1 MTNLAENLAATV
13 RTEPTLSGTN
23 RSASTYSCSV
33 VICAYTER
41 RWRDLVAAVESLRKQ
56 TLLPSEVIIVVD
68 HNPVLLDLVQRE
80 LTDVIAVENQ
90 EEHGLSGAR
99 NSGIAVATGDVIV
112 FLDDDAVAE
121 PNWLE
126 MLTRGYADERVI
138 GIGGSSKPMWQGD
151 QPAWLPEEFYWV
163 VGCSYRGLPATT
175 ATVRNLIGCNMS
187 FRREVFDA
195 VGGFRNG
202 IGRVDTRPLGCEETE
217 LCIRTS
223 QLWPDKIMLYEP
235 EARIHHRVPQ
245 NRAQWSYFFARCY
258 SEGLAKA
265 SVSRF
270 VGAKDGLASEWK
282 YSLQTLPQ
290 GVIRGVVD
298 AALSRDPSGLARA
311 GAIVAGLTVTT
322 AGYVVGRVSSSNTA
336 SNRAQTAQV

>member
-1 MTNLAENLAATV
+1 MTNLVTKPDPLTKH
-13 RTEPTLSGTN
+13 RSPTY
-23 RSASTYSCSV
+23 ACSV
-33 VICAYTER
+33 VICAYTEK
-41 RWRDLVAAVESLRKQ
+41 RWRDLVAAVESLRRQ
-56 TLLPSEVIIVVD
+56 TVCPTEVIVVID
-68 HNPVLLDLVQRE
+68 HNPTLLTRAQSE
-80 LTDVIAVENQ
+80 LRDVVVVENQ

-99 NSGIAVATGDVIV
+99 NSGLAVATGEIIA

-121 PNWLE
+121 PTWLE
-126 MLTRGYADERVI
+126 ELTRGYADARVI
-138 GIGGSSKPMWQGD
+138 GVGGASLPI
-151 QPAWLPEEFYWV
+151 WLDREPTWFPEEFHWV
-163 VGCSYRGLPATT
+163 VGCSYRGLPVTT

-187 FRREVFDA
+187 FRKEVFDA

-223 QLWPDKIMLYEP
+223 QLWPERIMLYEP
-235 EARIHHRVPQ
+235 NARVHHRVPQ
-245 NRAQWSYFFARCY
+245 NRAQWRYFFARCY

-270 VGAKDGLASEWK
+270 VGAKDGLASEWT

-290 GVIRGVVD
+290 GVIRGVTD
-298 AALSRDPSGLARA
+298 AARTLNPAGLARA

-322 AGYVVGRVSSSNTA
+322 AGYVVGRVSATPREIA
-336 SNRAQTAQV
+336 A